1 MENKIQTLLD
11 NKPTKDEIFN
21 SVVLAENYLKDS
33 CKRQTELYNEQKKEN
48 EKLKPT
54 YDMLHTEFS
63 I

>member
-1 MENKIQTLLD
+1 MNDKIQTLLN

-21 SVVLAENYLKDS
+21 SVVLSENYLKDS
-33 CKRQTELYNEQKKEN
+33 CKNQMDLYNEQKKEN

-54 YDMLHTEFS
+54 YDMLHQEFN